1 MHQASKTLRH
11 EVRPKGSLG
20 GVSGAAVGRS
30 GGGGT
35 PRKIHFLPIF
45 SPFTALSRLGW
56 AGVKLRRQGLAG
68 GGRGGLGG
76 LSPQFA
82 VWRYCGQG
90 WAVRR
95 SAVRRRCPFRRQPSA
110 AAVRRRRLPLHQAHR
125 AAVRRRCPLPSAVC
139 CRPPP
144 SAALRRVLPWGL
156 LGGCPPCGFRR
167 GAPPRP
173 ACWRL
178 PLCARGAPPEA
189 AASRGQ
195 GRTWRRRGRGA
206 VERSRRSQRANAS
219 RPPCLGR
226 LARRRSG
233 KAAEKPG
240 RPTQAGG
247 ATGER
252 TAGRGGAATRPEGP
266 DAGVCAPAPCLQRLR
281 GARQWAQGGSRQQA
295 GRGGALLLRP
305 QGGQPPNS
313 PHGST
318 RRRAADGGGRQH
330 TAEGSGQRRRTAAR
344 CA

>member
-1 MHQASKTLRH
+1 M
-11 EVRPKGSLG
+11 
-20 GVSGAAVGRS
+20 
-30 GGGGT
+30 
-35 PRKIHFLPIF
+35 
-45 SPFTALSRLGW
+45 
-56 AGVKLRRQGLAG
+56 KLRRQGLAG
-68 GGRGGLGG
+68 AGRGVLSGLP
-76 LSPQFA
+76 PQFA

-95 SAVRRRCPFRRQPSA
+95 SAVRRRCPFRRQLLA
-110 AAVRRRRLPLHQAHR
+110 
-125 AAVRRRCPLPSAVC
+125 AAVRRRCPFRRQLLAAAVRRRCPPPSAVC
-139 CRPPP
+139 CRPLP

-173 ACWRL
+173 ACGRL

-219 RPPCLGR
+219 RPPCVGR

-247 ATGER
+247 ATGEQ

-266 DAGVCAPAPCLQRLR
+266 GTVVRAPAPCLQRLR
-281 GARQWAQGGSRQQA
+281 GAHQWAQGGSRQQA
-295 GRGGALLLRP
+295 GRGGALLLRL